1 MEPVHTADASGTG
14 REWLVEA
21 FGCEAGRLTSIG
33 TLQRLFDA
41 AVQELALH
49 PVGAPVWHQFPAPG
63 GITGLWLLA
72 ESHLTVHTFPEF
84 GSACLNL
91 FCCTPRPEWAWPER
105 LADLLG
111 ATEVRVRRLSR
122 AYGAAEPVGHGA
134 TGHDATGYDATARAT
149 QPPEGGL

>member
-1 MEPVHTADASGTG
+1 MGPVHTTALSGSG

-21 FGCEAGRLTSIG
+21 FGCDVERLTSVG
-33 TLQRLFDA
+33 ALQRLFDD
-41 AVQELALH
+41 AVRELALH
-49 PVGAPVWHQFPAPG
+49 PVGTPVWHQFPAPG

-91 FCCTPRPEWAWPER
+91 FCCTPRRDWEWSDR

-111 ATEVRVRRLSR
+111 ATEVRVRRLARSYNN
-122 AYGAAEPVGHGA
+122 AAPVSHGGAAPESVRSGA
-134 TGHDATGYDATARAT
+134 PGRGA
-149 QPPEGGL
+149 